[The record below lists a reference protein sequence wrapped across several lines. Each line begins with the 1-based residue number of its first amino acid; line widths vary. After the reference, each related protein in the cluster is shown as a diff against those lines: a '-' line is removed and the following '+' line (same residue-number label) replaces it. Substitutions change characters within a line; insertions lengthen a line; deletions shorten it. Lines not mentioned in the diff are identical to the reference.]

1 MRSIIY
7 FCVVL
12 ICIGSSQSAET
23 VNGTALI
30 PEKSNATTTV
40 TTSPIATTTRRP
52 LLQGLRLP
60 CSCQDGQCGCCT
72 GYILDR
78 FNQKACLNI
87 TYEPDD
93 FALTAAMSMN
103 GKVLYK
109 NSISGKNPPPMC
121 IRVPRLQFIRFCVEF
136 SNVYIASRNIHLCID
151 AEANWDD
158 FTLLEWSF
166 DCVRLG
172 ASGVAIVPPEE
183 GGGLPPNSIDTEDQT
198 DEDYDD
204 SARNVPLDKEKL
216 IRKPAVNKI
225 IFDSNIRSAAK
236 VKPNR
241 SNVQVKKL
249 SNGDY
254 FISYVKGHL

>member
-1 MRSIIY
+1 MSYYGVISLNTNTSFKFVKVERSWFYLEENITFENSPILLLHYTVYCAHSKENHQRFHVEKIMCRQCFQLFLPDFYIY
-7 FCVVL
+7 WIVYFYSTIYREIGIPFVPITLYCLINVKNISTITYCFVV
-12 ICIGSSQSAET
+12 SA

-109 NSISGKNPPPMC
+109 NSISGNN
-121 IRVPRLQFIRFCVEF
+121 RFHPF
-136 SNVYIASRNIHLCID
+136 
-151 AEANWDD
+151 
-158 FTLLEWSF
+158 
-166 DCVRLG
+166 RLG
-172 ASGVAIVPPEE
+172 PRGWRI
-183 GGGLPPNSIDTEDQT
+183 LN
-198 DEDYDD
+198 
-204 SARNVPLDKEKL
+204 
-216 IRKPAVNKI
+216 
-225 IFDSNIRSAAK
+225 
-236 VKPNR
+236 
-241 SNVQVKKL
+241 
-249 SNGDY
+249 
-254 FISYVKGHL
+254 